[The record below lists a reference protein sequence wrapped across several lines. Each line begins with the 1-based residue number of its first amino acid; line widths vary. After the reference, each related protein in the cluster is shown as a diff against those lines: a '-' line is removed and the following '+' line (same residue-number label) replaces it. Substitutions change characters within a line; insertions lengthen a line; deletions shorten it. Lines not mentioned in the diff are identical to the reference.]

1 MMNFL
6 QTIMGLAVF
15 AALIIGLLTFL
26 GIFILLL
33 CYTIIKQ
40 VKSDK
45 KSDKISDEI
54 LIQHYNMFKKYKD
67 SVVLAVLCYG
77 ILYMYGMKL
86 NQKAFDAYKQCM
98 IKRNLPL

>member
-54 LIQHYNMFKKYKD
+54 LGALIFRDYF
-67 SVVLAVLCYG
+67 L
-77 ILYMYGMKL
+77 YGM
-86 NQKAFDAYKQCM
+86 M
-98 IKRNLPL
+98 